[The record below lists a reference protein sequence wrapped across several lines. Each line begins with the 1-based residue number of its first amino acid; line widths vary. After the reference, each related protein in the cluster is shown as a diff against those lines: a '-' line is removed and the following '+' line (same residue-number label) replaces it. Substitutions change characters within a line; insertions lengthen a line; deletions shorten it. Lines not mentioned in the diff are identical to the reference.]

1 MLWKSHGRENMRP
14 FWQPGSWLSVFF
26 SAPKKAERILR
37 GNGAR
42 SQNLR
47 ELVLSD
53 VLPPKGSGIFP
64 SSTTNGEPRVHI
76 CEPAGIF
83 SHLNS
88 MCYPSIY

>member
-1 MLWKSHGRENMRP
+1 MEEAWQREHEASLAAWK
-14 FWQPGSWLSVFF
+14 LAVCVF

-64 SSTTNGEPRVHI
+64 SSTTNEEPRVHI
-76 CEPAGIF
+76 CEPVGIF